1 MSCNLLIFSDE
12 GPPGEEETPRK
23 RFVFQGAG
31 TDLTYTVRVTLVL
44 NGKAIATSQKT
55 VKSVNSLNSQQ
66 DQAENMVVDYD

>member
-1 MSCNLLIFSDE
+1 MIFSDE
-12 GPPGEEETPRK
+12 RPPGEEEIPRK

-55 VKSVNSLNSQQ
+55 VKSLKSINSPQ
-66 DQAENMVVDYD
+66 DKAENLVEDYD